1 MITINRKTYF
11 FKNNMIFIVVL
22 KGQVPSNKHSLKAPS
37 IEIPDSE
44 SILKEIKTN
53 NDFHG

>member
-22 KGQVPSNKHSLKAPS
+22 KGASSNL
-37 IEIPDSE
+37 IN
-44 SILKEIKTN
+44 TV
-53 NDFHG
+53 